1 MADQLTDEQIAE
13 FKEAFDMFSCGSSTV
28 TCGLFGRPLPNA
40 SPIANPVEVETEDIS
55 TDDTEVTRAL
65 PLQSVSARVMSLD
78 GFAKIELAYT
88 FTNIEA
94 SGSDLEATLF
104 IPKQPKAAICGLRL
118 VITEHSGEQRTVVG
132 VVQERTEAEVSRPP
146 LPYSFNTTYLAV
158 ISKNTRLKNKMF
170 FWWFRPLTR
179 KQCFEAKAE
188 GCYKATPKTPSGLM
202 WAESD
207 T

>member
-1 MADQLTDEQIAE
+1 MADQLTEEQIAE

-28 TCGLFGRPLPNA
+28 TCGLFGRPLPTA
-40 SPIANPVEVETEDIS
+40 SPIAICENPVEVETEDIS
-55 TDDTEVTRAL
+55 TDDTEVESEESETRTRAL

-104 IPKQPKAAICGLRL
+104 IPKQPKAAVCGLRL

-132 VVQERTEAEVSRPP
+132 VVQERAEAEVSPP
-146 LPYSFNTTYLAV
+146 
-158 ISKNTRLKNKMF
+158 
-170 FWWFRPLTR
+170 PLTR
-179 KQCFEAKAE
+179 
-188 GCYKATPKTPSGLM
+188 
-202 WAESD
+202 
-207 T
+207 